1 MSTLNV
7 DGTYTFN
14 VDNESFVS
22 LLVTKGEGAVECNG
36 TVVEIASGDSI
47 FVPANAGETVLK
59 GSFEV
64 LVSTL

>member
-7 DGTYTFN
+7 DGTHTFN

-22 LLVTKGEGAVECNG
+22 LLVTKGEGTVQCG
-36 TVVEIASGDSI
+36 GIVVEIASGDSI
-47 FVPANAGETVLK
+47 FIPANAGKTVLK

-64 LVSTL
+64 LLSTL